1 MKKIKG
7 LTSIEVKQRISEG
20 KVNVAYKPKVKSN
33 FEIIL
38 SHIFNLFNAYNFII
52 AVALIA
58 VKAYSSL
65 FFVVVVISNIFI
77 RARQEI
83 QSKNMVAK
91 LNLIV
96 SPKTKVIRDGKES
109 LIDNE

>member
-65 FFVVVVISNIFI
+65 FQISLFVLVRKYNL
-77 RARQEI
+77 
-83 QSKNMVAK
+83 KTWL
-91 LNLIV
+91 LN
-96 SPKTKVIRDGKES
+96 
-109 LIDNE
+109 